1 MSPNAAIRDFA
12 QRVFED
18 LSKMNEVD
26 QLEIYCSHNQI
37 RALRIVNTDILES
50 KLNKDSGIG
59 VRVLKSG
66 FIGYASRTSLTIEA
80 AREAYRKATKVA
92 NSKVGEKENV
102 SFAKPPDNRTK
113 KFLDSSFSDER
124 LRNLKEEELAE
135 LGKRMIDSALAR
147 DNRVHDCSGSMTV
160 VGYEFAITNSNGVDS
175 HDMGGHFYATLT
187 SMTKDG
193 DLTAQGF
200 DTLVTRKYSKLVDG
214 VEHVGEKSAEMSVE
228 SLGPKQPSSGRYDII
243 YTPSCMSLTMRNLAG
258 MANARRVHDGL
269 SMFTEFLGKQVASD
283 VVNVV
288 EDGRFEDGKGSASV
302 DDEGLPT
309 GRTVIIENGLLKSF
323 FHDSYT
329 ATKFGVQST
338 GNGFR
343 VLTQVGGSTL
353 EGKRYDFPPT
363 CSSANFVILPGDS
376 TEEEIIQD
384 TKRGIILGWTR
395 YERLLNSR
403 AGAFTSNARSGNLM
417 VENGEV
423 KYPVYGFRIHDN
435 YMNVLKSIDRVGK
448 NLEQKG
454 HWGTASISPTFR
466 TRGIQ
471 IISI

>member
-1 MSPNAAIRDFA
+1 VE
-12 QRVFED
+12 RVFEE
-18 LSKMNEVD
+18 LSRRNEVD
-26 QLEIYCSHNQI
+26 QLEIYCSSNRI
-37 RALRIVNTDILES
+37 MAIRIVNTEILES
-50 KLNKDSGIG
+50 KLNMDSGIG
-59 VRVLKSG
+59 VRVLKDG
-66 FIGYASRTSLTIEA
+66 FIGYASGTSLTIEA
-80 AREAYRKATKVA
+80 AREAYGKATKVA
-92 NSKVGEKENV
+92 NSKMGEKENI
-102 SFAKPPDNRTK
+102 SFARPSDSKIERLPN
-113 KFLDSSFSDER
+113 SSFSDDR
-124 LRNLKEEELAE
+124 VRDLQDEELAG
-135 LGKRMIDSALAR
+135 LGKRMIDSALAHDR
-147 DNRVHDCSGSMTV
+147 RVYDCSGSITV
-160 VGYEFAITNSNGVDS
+160 VGYEFATVNSNGIDS
-175 HDMGGHFYATLT
+175 HDLGDYVYATLT

-193 DLTAQGF
+193 DLIAQGF
-200 DTLVTRKYSKLVDG
+200 DTLVTRKYSKLVEG
-214 VEHVGEKSAEMSVE
+214 VEHVGEKSAEMSAG
-228 SLGPKQPSSGRYDII
+228 SLGPKQPPSGKYDMI

-258 MANARRVHDGL
+258 MANAQRVHDGL
-269 SMFTEFLGKQVASD
+269 SMFTEYLGRQVASD
-283 VVNVV
+283 VVSVV
-288 EDGRFEDGKGSASV
+288 EDGRFEDGKGSATF

-309 GRTVIIENGLLKSF
+309 MRTVIIENGLLKSF

-329 ATKFGVQST
+329 SKMFGVRST

-376 TEEEIIQD
+376 NEEEIIQD
-384 TKRGIILGWTR
+384 TKRGIIIGWTR

-423 KYPVYGFRIHDN
+423 KYPVHGFRIHDN
-435 YMNVLKSIDRVGK
+435 YMNLLKSIDLVAK

-466 TRGIQ
+466 TRAIQ